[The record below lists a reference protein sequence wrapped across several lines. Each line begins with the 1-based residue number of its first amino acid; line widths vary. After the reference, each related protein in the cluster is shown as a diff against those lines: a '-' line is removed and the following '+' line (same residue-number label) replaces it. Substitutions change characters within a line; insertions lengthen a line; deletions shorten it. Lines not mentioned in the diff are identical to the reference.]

1 MIKSILVPA
10 TGAETDRTLLTTALK
25 IAQDFSA
32 HIDVLHVRL
41 DAVDVA
47 VKTASGQG
55 GPLVEHLIQQLEQD
69 ARDREARSR
78 QVFEDFCRSENVPLV
93 DVPENKPTAGPSAQ
107 RHVET
112 GDEADTIASH
122 GMFADLII
130 AARSAD
136 QHFTTRLILES
147 ALLNTGRPLLIPNA
161 AGAPSNFGDGTVVIA
176 WKPTPQAARAVAA
189 AMPFLARAKEVV
201 VMTVEEGDRPEQ
213 TDRLVRNLAWHGFHV
228 TAERLAPKRRDP
240 AKTLVDAAAR
250 KGDLLV
256 MGGYGHSRIREW
268 VFGGFTQ
275 QVLAESPL
283 AVLMA
288 H

>member
-10 TGAETDRTLLTTALK
+10 TGTETDLASLRTALK
-25 IAQDFSA
+25 IARDFSA

-69 ARDREARSR
+69 ARDREARAR
-78 QVFEDFCRSENVPLV
+78 QVFEDFCRGENVPLV
-93 DVPENKPTAGPSAQ
+93 DAPGSGPTASPSAQ
-107 RHVET
+107 WQVET

-136 QHFTTRLILES
+136 QHFTARLILES
-147 ALLNTGRPLLIPNA
+147 ALLNTGRPLLIPSDA
-161 AGAPSNFGDGTVVIA
+161 AAPPNFGGGTVVIA

-189 AMPFLARAKEVV
+189 AKPFFARAKDVV
-201 VMTVEEGDRPEQ
+201 VMTVEEESSPGQ
-213 TDRLVRNLAWHGFHV
+213 TDRLVRNLAWHGLHV
-228 TAERLAPKRRDP
+228 SAERLAPKGRNL
-240 AKTLVDAAAR
+240 AKTLLDAAAK

-275 QVLAESPL
+275 QVLTEAPL

>member
-25 IAQDFSA
+25 IARDFTA

-41 DAVDVA
+41 DVVDVA

-78 QVFEDFCRSENVPLV
+78 QMFEDFCRGENVPLV
-93 DVPENKPTAGPSAQ
+93 DAPGSEPTASPSAQ
-107 RHVET
+107 WHVET

-122 GMFADLII
+122 GMFTDLII

-136 QHFTTRLILES
+136 QHFTTRLVLES

-161 AGAPSNFGDGTVVIA
+161 AGAPPDFGGSTVVIA

-189 AMPFLARAKEVV
+189 AMPFLAPAKEVV
-201 VMTVEEGDRPEQ
+201 VMTVEEESSPGQ
-213 TDRLVRNLAWHGFHV
+213 TDGLVRYLAWHGLNV
-228 TAERLAPKRRDP
+228 TAERLAPKRGDP
-240 AKTLVDAAAR
+240 AKTLLDGASKTASLLIMATGIAVFESGSSA
-250 KGDLLV
+250 DLP
-256 MGGYGHSRIREW
+256 SR
-268 VFGGFTQ
+268 
-275 QVLAESPL
+275 P
-283 AVLMA
+283 
-288 H
+288 

>member
-1 MIKSILVPA
+1 MIKNILVPA
-10 TGAETDRTLLTTALK
+10 TGTETDLVSLRMALK
-25 IAQDFSA
+25 IARDFSA

-69 ARDREARSR
+69 ARDREARAR
-78 QVFEDFCRSENVPLV
+78 QMFEDFCRGENVPLV
-93 DVPENKPTAGPSAQ
+93 DAPGSGPTTSPSAQ
-107 RHVET
+107 WHVET

-122 GMFADLII
+122 GLYADLII
-130 AARSAD
+130 AARSAG

-147 ALLNTGRPLLIPNA
+147 ALLNTGRPLLIPNVT
-161 AGAPSNFGDGTVVIA
+161 GAPPNLQGGTVVIA
-176 WKPTPQAARAVAA
+176 WKPTPQATRAVAA
-189 AMPFLARAKEVV
+189 AMPFLAGAKEVV
-201 VMTVEEGDRPEQ
+201 VMTVEEEGRLGQ
-213 TDRLVRNLAWHGFHV
+213 TDRIVRNLAWHGLHV
-228 TAERLAPKRRDP
+228 NVERLAPKGDA
-240 AKTLVDAAAR
+240 AKTLLDAAAK

-275 QVLAESPL
+275 QVLAEAPL
-283 AVLMA
+283 AVLIA

>member
-10 TGAETDRTLLTTALK
+10 TGADTDLTSLTTALK
-25 IAQDFSA
+25 IARDFSA

-69 ARDREARSR
+69 ARDREARAR
-78 QVFEDFCRSENVPLV
+78 QVFEDFCRGENVPLV
-93 DVPENKPTAGPSAQ
+93 DAPGSGPTASPSAQ
-107 RHVET
+107 WHVET
-112 GDEADTIASH
+112 GDEADTVAFH
-122 GMFADLII
+122 GLFADLII
-130 AARSAD
+130 AARSAG

-147 ALLNTGRPLLIPNA
+147 ALLNTGRPLLIPSDA
-161 AGAPSNFGDGTVVIA
+161 AAPPNFGGTAVIA

-201 VMTVEEGDRPEQ
+201 VMTVEEEGRPGQ
-213 TDRLVRNLAWHGFHV
+213 TDRLVRNLAWHGLHV
-228 TAERLAPKRRDP
+228 SAERVAPKGRDP
-240 AKTLVDAAAR
+240 EKTLLDATVE

-275 QVLAESPL
+275 EVLAGAPL